1 MERKPTNRIYLKFGK
16 QAIAIDPIEFLLLLM
31 LSMPIG
37 ITISDRHRGNL
48 DYSEAMKRILEI
60 AAYVAGVRI
69 APTGKLSD
77 WATRS
82 KSIDKEVDESE

>member
-1 MERKPTNRIYLKFGK
+1 MELKPTNRIYLKFGK
-16 QAIAIDPIEFLLLLM
+16 QAIAIDPIEFLLLIM
-31 LSMPIG
+31 LAMPVG
-37 ITISDRHRGNL
+37 ITISDRYRGNL

-77 WATRS
+77 WAARS